1 MKKINY
7 SKDESIRNAFYDEFY
22 DIILNKT
29 SFDVDALNTEIKQV
43 DNSWDYKKLL
53 TSEFSDLVDFA
64 RKAETQD
71 TAVLNSNFKR
81 VNSKGK
87 YDYFHTDVQ
96 KDIAYFLSESELSI
110 RSCPYCNIDFIN
122 PFNVFIEYNTVE
134 EFIKYATSDEWEELL
149 SEGKSQI
156 IYQKIKKNK
165 FTILDEIKNIPKI
178 GKKTW
183 EKINISEINNL
194 KSIRDHFTLD
204 HFLPKGKFPYLSV
217 SVYNLIPSCYSCNS
231 KFKGQRNFELSDFIN
246 SISPSSKFFCMN
258 DHLNFKLN
266 FDTKAKK
273 FDEKIK
279 NIKQIEDLEVNLR
292 NLNSHTDVDMYIDMF
307 KLKGRYNFHKDIA
320 YELIEKRKRYP
331 EKQIDEIV
339 KIFRLNK
346 IIVDKND
353 IKKDLFGKEC
363 FNSNGEPF
371 EKYKQDIAK
380 QLGII

>member
-7 SKDESIRNAFYDEFY
+7 SKDESINNAFCDKFY
-22 DIILNKT
+22 DTILSKT
-29 SFDVDALNTEIKQV
+29 SFDIDTIDNEIKRI
-43 DNSWDYKKLL
+43 DDSWDYKKLL

-71 TAVLNSNFKR
+71 TDVLNSNFKQ

-87 YDYFHTDVQ
+87 YDYFYTDVQ
-96 KDIAYFLSESELSI
+96 KDIANFLSESELSI

-246 SISPSSKFFCMN
+246 SISPSSEFFCMN

-292 NLNSHTDVDMYIDMF
+292 NINSHTDVDMYIDMF

-346 IIVDKND
+346 IIV
-353 IKKDLFGKEC
+353 
-363 FNSNGEPF
+363 NS
-371 EKYKQDIAK
+371 
-380 QLGII
+380 